1 MNNLE
6 VITYIRNI
14 IESLDEENFF
24 EQPFMDPEVLS
35 DEILKMVKIN
45 IENGFTEPKLTE
57 SQFEQVIKNTKTIV
71 VDKTLDELLHKD
83 LVKIIGMNDDGELL
97 YSLNQEK

>member
-6 VITYIRNI
+6 VITYIRKI
-14 IESLDEENFF
+14 IESLVEENFF
-24 EQPFMDPEVLS
+24 EEPFMDPEVLS

-97 YSLNQEK
+97 YTLNKEK

>member
-6 VITYIRNI
+6 VITYIRKI

-24 EQPFMDPEVLS
+24 EEPFMDPEVLS

-97 YSLNQEK
+97 YTLNKEK